1 MNLFDLFLFTPL
13 AYGAYKGYKRGLIM
27 SLFMLLAIVVGLYA
41 AFQLTDI
48 VVEWGMKNLKWD
60 KTTLMPLSF
69 LVLFLGIGAA
79 IYFGGKLLETALK
92 VIKLSILNHI
102 AGAVLGVV
110 QWMYLVG
117 TLLLFVMANDREQKF
132 ISAQT
137 RNQSMA
143 VPFYTNML
151 QNTLPKISEGVV
163 FDAYL
168 QQAKD
173 KLNFKEES
181 RQDQKQ

>member
-1 MNLFDLFLFTPL
+1 
-13 AYGAYKGYKRGLIM
+13 
-27 SLFMLLAIVVGLYA
+27 
-41 AFQLTDI
+41 
-48 VVEWGMKNLKWD
+48 
-60 KTTLMPLSF
+60 MPLSF
-69 LVLFLGIGAA
+69 VLLFLGIGAA

-92 VIKLSILNHI
+92 VVKLSILNNL
-102 AGAVLGVV
+102 AGALLGIL

-117 TLLLFVMANDREQKF
+117 TLLLFVLANDSKQNL

-143 VPFYTNML
+143 VPFYTDML

-168 QQAKD
+168 QQAKEQ
-173 KLNFKEES
+173 LMEEETPKEN
-181 RQDQKQ
+181 

>member
-1 MNLFDLFLFTPL
+1 
-13 AYGAYKGYKRGLIM
+13 
-27 SLFMLLAIVVGLYA
+27 VVGLYA
-41 AFQLTDI
+41 AFQLTDV
-48 VVEWGMKNLKWD
+48 VVEWGLKNLHWE

-69 LVLFLGIGAA
+69 VLLFLGIGAA

-92 VIKLSILNHI
+92 VVKLSVLNNL
-102 AGAVLGVV
+102 AGALLGIL

-117 TLLLFVMANDREQKF
+117 TLLLFVLANDSKQNL

-143 VPFYTNML
+143 VPFYTDML

-168 QQAKD
+168 QQAKEQ
-173 KLNFKEES
+173 LIEEETPKEN
-181 RQDQKQ
+181 

>member
-1 MNLFDLFLFTPL
+1 L

-41 AFQLTDI
+41 AFQLTD
-48 VVEWGMKNLKWD
+48 VVVKWGSKNLHWE

-69 LVLFLGIGAA
+69 VLLFLGIGAA

-92 VIKLSILNHI
+92 VVKLSILNNL
-102 AGAVLGVV
+102 AGALLGIL

-117 TLLLFVMANDREQKF
+117 TLLLFVLANDSKQNL

-137 RNQSMA
+137 RNQSVA

-168 QQAKD
+168 QQAKEQ
-173 KLNFKEES
+173 LIEEETP
-181 RQDQKQ
+181 KAN

>member
-1 MNLFDLFLFTPL
+1 MNLFDLFLFAPL

-41 AFQLTDI
+41 AFQLTD
-48 VVEWGMKNLKWD
+48 VVVKWGSKNLHWE

-69 LVLFLGIGAA
+69 VLLFLGIGAA

-92 VIKLSILNHI
+92 VVKLSILNNL
-102 AGAVLGVV
+102 AGALLGIL

-117 TLLLFVMANDREQKF
+117 TLLLFVLANDSKQNL

-137 RNQSMA
+137 RNQSVA

-168 QQAKD
+168 QQAKEQ
-173 KLNFKEES
+173 LIEEETP
-181 RQDQKQ
+181 KAN

>member
-1 MNLFDLFLFTPL
+1 
-13 AYGAYKGYKRGLIM
+13 
-27 SLFMLLAIVVGLYA
+27 MLLAIVVGLYA
-41 AFQLTDI
+41 AFQLTDV
-48 VVEWGMKNLKWD
+48 VVEWGSKNLHWE

-69 LVLFLGIGAA
+69 VLLFLGIGAA

-92 VIKLSILNHI
+92 VVKLSILNNL
-102 AGAVLGVV
+102 AGALLGIL

-117 TLLLFVMANDREQKF
+117 TLLLFVLANDSKQNL

-137 RNQSMA
+137 RNQSVA

-151 QNTLPKISEGVV
+151 QNTLPKIREGVV

-168 QQAKD
+168 QQAKEQ
-173 KLNFKEES
+173 LIEEETP
-181 RQDQKQ
+181 KAN

>member
-1 MNLFDLFLFTPL
+1 
-13 AYGAYKGYKRGLIM
+13 
-27 SLFMLLAIVVGLYA
+27 VGLYA
-41 AFQLTDI
+41 AFQLTD
-48 VVEWGMKNLKWD
+48 VVVKWGSKNLHWE

-69 LVLFLGIGAA
+69 VLLFLGIGAA

-92 VIKLSILNHI
+92 VVKLSILNNL
-102 AGAVLGVV
+102 AGALLGIL

-117 TLLLFVMANDREQKF
+117 TLLLFVLANDSKQNL

-137 RNQSMA
+137 RNQSVA

-168 QQAKD
+168 QQAKEQ
-173 KLNFKEES
+173 LIEEETP
-181 RQDQKQ
+181 KAN